1 MTRQVEALIAGA
13 YLGGTNTRRVKR
25 ALSALFSG
33 AVGKDGVSRT
43 WRKGR
48 TDWEAWA
55 KRDLAAEGIGRLIL
69 DGPVVRVRL
78 GRQATNLSLLGGLGG
93 RRGGQKVRL

>member
-33 AVGKDGVSRT
+33 TVGKDVVSRT
-43 WRKGR
+43 WRKVR

-55 KRDLAAEGIGRLIL
+55 KRDLAAEGIVRLIL
-69 DGPVVRVRL
+69 DGTVVRVRL
-78 GRQATNLSLLGGLGG
+78 DGQATNISVLLFPVARPEGPQAL
-93 RRGGQKVRL
+93 